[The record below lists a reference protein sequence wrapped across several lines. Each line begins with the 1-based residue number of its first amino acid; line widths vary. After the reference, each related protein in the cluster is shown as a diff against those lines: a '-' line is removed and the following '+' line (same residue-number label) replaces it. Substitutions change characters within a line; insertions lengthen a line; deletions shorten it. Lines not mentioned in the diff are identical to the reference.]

1 MVLREYLTSARM
13 FRARVRDEAT
23 GVHRWLWLWVYS
35 PFELAVVVWCLA
47 ACWVLEKLGC
57 E

>member
-1 MVLREYLTSARM
+1 MVLREYLTSARL
-13 FRARVRDEAT
+13 FRARVRDEAS
-23 GVHRWLWLWVYS
+23 GVRRWLWLWVYS